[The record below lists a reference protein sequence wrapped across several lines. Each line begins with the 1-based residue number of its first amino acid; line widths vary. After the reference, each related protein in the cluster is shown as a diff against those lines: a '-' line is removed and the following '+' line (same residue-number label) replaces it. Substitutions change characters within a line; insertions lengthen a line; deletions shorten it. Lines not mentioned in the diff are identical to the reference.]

1 MVKHGGYDPEKQNDL
16 LEGIAAAKSILAR
29 ADEAVQKEHHA
40 AAVNE
45 LQSRVEDW
53 RGHRIN
59 HFGELLHFGNYT
71 VLKGEG
77 TKVVEREVSVIFDS
91 LDPVTRAMVFSLFMH
106 SLHRGF
112 QKPPCP
118 QTWMSALKVL
128 NRNPRGN
135 SLSDFASMS
144 GDLAEEQC
152 PVPVTPKAPSRL
164 SLFAL
169 RNKKN
174 PVTAQ
179 IHSPKS
185 SQKPLER
192 PSWKPFRLKFK
203 GRRDPSCD
211 TTVTS
216 SPRSISSVAIPEES
230 KTPEERAMKIFQDAL
245 EALKIGTGLNCAS
258 PTGMSR
264 ALTSEPSTDNAYLRL
279 MDWSPNAPF
288 RTKPSKGCPSKS
300 LTPLRFL
307 LLKAIIQAEH
317 LYKPE
322 GVFKNTTL
330 FLFSP
335 LQLPSPILSP
345 AISVT
350 AVKAAPIRETMPIS
364 DLERQ
369 VADDLAIDSFV
380 REQYKVYLFER
391 ILLCCK
397 EVNPNKSK
405 NKMLAT
411 KQPLVDKKGKPKL
424 QLKGRIFMQNVTDV
438 VTLSKHSTKDS
449 VFVEI
454 TTSDFT

>member
-1 MVKHGGYDPEKQNDL
+1 MVKHGGYDLEKQNDL
-16 LEGIAAAKSILAR
+16 QEGIAAAKSILAR

-91 LDPVTRAMVFSLFMH
+91 LDPITRAMVFSLFMH

-112 QKPPCP
+112 QIPPCP
-118 QTWMSALKVL
+118 QTWMSALQFL

-135 SLSDFASMS
+135 HLSDFVSVPE
-144 GDLAEEQC
+144 DLAEEQS
-152 PVPVTPKAPSRL
+152 PVPVTPKAPLRL
-164 SLFAL
+164 SLFAS
-169 RNKKN
+169 RNEPN
-174 PVTAQ
+174 PETAQ
-179 IHSPKS
+179 MHSPRS
-185 SQKPLER
+185 SQKTSKR
-192 PSWKPFRLKFK
+192 PSWNPFRLKSK
-203 GRRDPSCD
+203 GRRDPLCE
-211 TTVTS
+211 TTGTPS
-216 SPRSISSVAIPEES
+216 SRSSSSVAIPEKT
-230 KTPEERAMKIFQDAL
+230 KTPEERAMKILKDAL
-245 EALKIGTGLNCAS
+245 EILRIGTEPNSAT
-258 PTGMSR
+258 PKGMSR
-264 ALTSEPSTDNAYLRL
+264 ALTSESSMDDAYLRL
-279 MDWSPNAPF
+279 MDWSHNAPF
-288 RTKPSKGCPSKS
+288 RSKPSKGCPSKL

-307 LLKAIIQAEH
+307 LLKSIIQVGH
-317 LYKPE
+317 LYKPD
-322 GVFKNTTL
+322 GAFKNTTL

-335 LQLPSPILSP
+335 LQLPGPILSP

-350 AVKAAPIRETMPIS
+350 AVKAAPIVETMPIS

-369 VADDLAIDSFV
+369 VADDLAINSLV

-438 VTLSKHSTKDS
+438 VTLSKHSTKEHC
-449 VFVEI
+449 FH
-454 TTSDFT
+454 